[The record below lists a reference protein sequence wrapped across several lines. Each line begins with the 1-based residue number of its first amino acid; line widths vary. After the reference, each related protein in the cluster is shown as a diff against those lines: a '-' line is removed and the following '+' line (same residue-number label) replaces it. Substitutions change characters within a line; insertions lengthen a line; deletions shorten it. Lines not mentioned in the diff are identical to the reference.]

1 MNLRARLGG
10 LVGVRAMTAPKDDR
24 RLVGRAAAYEAEL
37 SKAPDGELSR
47 RLSETAVPMSADALA
62 VLREMGSRALG
73 ERAHDCQL
81 LAVLGLARGRVV
93 QLYTGEGKTLTGA
106 LASALYAVQGMHV
119 TVVTSNDYLARRDA
133 AWMAP
138 LYELADVTVAWVET
152 SCTAAER
159 RAAYAADATYVP
171 ASELGF
177 DALRDRL
184 VGDVS
189 ERVAAR
195 RDVAIVD
202 EADSILIDQARL
214 PLVLAGAV
222 DEAQADVAMAELIAA
237 MEAGTHYAASEDG
250 FNVSFSHAGEQLI
263 EQAFGVHLY
272 AESDGGRTLTRAN
285 LALYAEALLARDID
299 YIVRDGEVQLVDGS
313 KGRVAF
319 LQRWPDGLQ
328 TAVEAKE
335 GLAATQAG
343 EILDS
348 ITMAELMGEFEVLCG
363 MTGTAAAATDQFGTI
378 YGLPVEVI
386 APDVPCIRADEPL
399 RLYDTSDA
407 KLAAVVSRIAAEHA
421 TGRPILVGTPSVAD
435 SEELSALLAA
445 ERIPNVV
452 LNAKNDQAEAEI
464 IAEAGRRGAVTVSTQ
479 MAGRGV
485 DIKLGGT
492 SGNRDEVAAFGGL
505 LVVGTGLNVSSRIDD
520 QLRGRAGRQGDPGGS
535 VFFASLDDELISQH
549 ARVRGVRSEADG
561 RVTSSAAL
569 SQVTHAQRVADGAA
583 LQIYTNTYQ
592 YSVLPKRQRQLVLE
606 RREQVLALLEP
617 ERSVRLHFLDRV
629 WADYLAYLAHLR
641 ESVPLRTLSG
651 KSPVLQ
657 FNADAT
663 SAFTDLIRTAEA
675 GADEVL
681 TARTD
686 LAEIVDLEFGKPS
699 ATWTYVVQD
708 NPFGSPLER
717 FIAGVGRKLFGVSDD
732 RS

>member
-1 MNLRARLGG
+1 MSLRTRFGG
-10 LVGVRAMTAPKDDR
+10 VLGVRAMTAPKGDQ
-24 RLVGRAAAYEAEL
+24 RLVRRAAAHEA
-37 SKAPDGELSR
+37 
-47 RLSETAVPMSADALA
+47 RLSVVADEELPLRLTETAVPVSADALA
-62 VLREMGSRALG
+62 VLREMGRRALG

-81 LAVLGLARGRVV
+81 LAVLGLVRGRII
-93 QLYTGEGKTLTGA
+93 QLDTGEGKTLSGA
-106 LASALYAVQGMHV
+106 LASVLYAVQGLHV
-119 TVVTSNDYLARRDA
+119 TVVASNDYLARRDA
-133 AWMAP
+133 SWMAP
-138 LYELADVTVAWVET
+138 LYELADVTVSWVEAST
-152 SCTAAER
+152 TAEDR
-159 RAAYAADATYVP
+159 RAAYAADVTYVP

-177 DALRDRL
+177 DVLRDRL
-184 VGDVS
+184 VRDVS

-195 RDVAIVD
+195 RDVAVVD

-222 DEAQADVAMAELIAA
+222 DEAQVDVAMAELIAA
-237 MEAGTHYAASEDG
+237 MEAGTHYAASENG
-250 FNVSFSHAGEQLI
+250 YNVSLTHAGEQLI

-272 AESDGGRTLTRAN
+272 AESDAGRTLTRAN
-285 LALYAEALLARDID
+285 LALYAEVLLTRDVD
-299 YIVRDGEVQLVDGS
+299 YIVRDGVVELVDAS
-313 KGRVAF
+313 RGRVAL

-348 ITMAELMGEFEVLCG
+348 ITMAELVGEFDQLCG
-363 MTGTAAAATDQFGTI
+363 MTGTAVAAADQFGTI
-378 YGLPVEVI
+378 YGLPVQVI
-386 APDVPCIRADEPL
+386 DPNVPCIRVDEPL
-399 RLYDTSDA
+399 QLYDTRQT
-407 KLAAVVSRIAAEHA
+407 KLAEVASRIADEHA
-421 TGRPILVGTPSVAD
+421 NGRPVLVGTPSVAD

-492 SGNRDEVAAFGGL
+492 LGMRDEVVALGGL

-520 QLRGRAGRQGDPGGS
+520 QLRGRGGRQGDPGGS
-535 VFFASLDDELISQH
+535 VFFASLDDDMVSQH
-549 ARVRGVRSEADG
+549 VEVRGVRTDGAG
-561 RVTSSAAL
+561 RVSSTAAL
-569 SQVTHAQRVADGAA
+569 NQVLHAQRVADGAA
-583 LQIYTNTYQ
+583 LQIYTSTYQ
-592 YSVLPKRQRQLVLE
+592 YSSLPKRQRQLVLE
-606 RREQVLALLEP
+606 RREQVLTLPRLE
-617 ERSVRLHFLDRV
+617 RAVRLHFLDRA
-629 WADYLAYLAHLR
+629 WTDYLAYLAHLR

-657 FNADAT
+657 FNADAA
-663 SAFTDLIRTAEA
+663 SAFTELIRTAEKD
-675 GADEVL
+675 ADEVL
-681 TARTD
+681 ATRPE
-686 LAEIVDLEFGKPS
+686 LADTLSLEFAKPS

-717 FIAGVGRKLFGVSDD
+717 FIAGVGRKLFGISDD
-732 RS
+732 R